1 MRKLRPKSLAKLPK
15 LPPRPFCCF
24 SIPSSRAYDA
34 HWLRVHIQTLCW
46 FEADVVFLGVS
57 CGGCCCLCVAVFCA
71 WFEDPILCISNEQD
85 SPCNLGCLLLAVL
98 VVSVVLVSFFLGLAY
113 HHRPSCCCVRTLSQ
127 RALAALV
134 VMTFPE
140 LAVVYEDYQEV
151 ALEEPYVSGYLAF
164 REVRPLAHLLRRLRA
179 ASPQLFPQVVFVD
192 GSGVMHPNGLGH
204 ASHLGVVADVPTIG
218 VTKKLLSVD
227 GLHRAGVLES
237 VRCPSAGP
245 VAWLKGD
252 SGRTWGAAL
261 QGPEGSRHKPIF
273 VSVGHRLSLET
284 AVALVQAC
292 SKFRIPEPIRQ
303 ADLRSRALIRSSTSY
318 NAIDDTD
325 ACPRTSQGCTFAM
338 RPCQ

>member
-1 MRKLRPKSLAKLPK
+1 M
-15 LPPRPFCCF
+15 
-24 SIPSSRAYDA
+24 
-34 HWLRVHIQTLCW
+34 
-46 FEADVVFLGVS
+46 
-57 CGGCCCLCVAVFCA
+57 
-71 WFEDPILCISNEQD
+71 
-85 SPCNLGCLLLAVL
+85 
-98 VVSVVLVSFFLGLAY
+98 
-113 HHRPSCCCVRTLSQ
+113 
-127 RALAALV
+127 
-134 VMTFPE
+134 
-140 LAVVYEDYQEV
+140 
-151 ALEEPYVSGYLAF
+151 F
-164 REVRPLAHLLRRLRA
+164 R
-179 ASPQLFPQVVFVD
+179 
-192 GSGVMHPNGLGH
+192 
-204 ASHLGVVADVPTIG
+204 
-218 VTKKLLSVD
+218 LLSVD